1 MANGSAALQLT
12 DDQFMPDHRGS
23 IDASVGAIGP
33 ALSFEKFAR
42 HYETPTAAWQVDI
55 VRQLLRLRELP
66 RGWDGYGAP
75 PLSPDAAWFTIEL
88 LGKIMRPR
96 TPVPHVVPS
105 SVGGIQIEWHEKD
118 IDLEIHI
125 AAPYQCELWYKDHRS
140 GNLVSE
146 EFTGD
151 FSILANPVAEL
162 SQR

>member
-1 MANGSAALQLT
+1 MADASTALQLT
-12 DDQFMPDHRGS
+12 DDQFIPDHRAS
-23 IDASVGAIGP
+23 LDASVGAIGP

-42 HYETPTAAWQVDI
+42 AYDTPTAAWQVDV
-55 VRQLLRLRELP
+55 VRRLLKLRELP

-75 PLSPDAAWFTIEL
+75 ALSLDAAWFTIEL

-96 TPVPHVVPS
+96 TPAPQVVPS

-125 AAPYQCELWYKDHRS
+125 AAPYRCELWYNDHQS
-140 GNLVSE
+140 GRVISE

-151 FSILANPVAEL
+151 FSILAGPVAEL